1 MSQSAMT
8 ARRPA
13 ARLLAAA
20 AASLLIG
27 VAPAGV
33 SAQSAGATYAAPQYP
48 VSQASVAQAAGL
60 MQSSVPLGGAPR
72 PVSIARGASF
82 AVDLPTDA
90 RDVIIADPR
99 VAEAMLHN
107 SRRITIIGM
116 GAGQTDAVFLD
127 ASGRQILSLKIRVD
141 AGVSALQDTINR
153 VAPGAQVTAEAVNDS
168 IILTGLVS
176 SPAEADRIVRVAGA
190 FVSAP
195 EKVLNMLSVAGSD
208 QVTLKVRVIEV
219 QRNAIKQLGFDTSA
233 VIGQLGDTQYLI
245 GQAATWGVNGGLLG
259 GFAGGTS
266 IDTTRNYQLEA
277 PCVGAGWEAGSLCP
291 FTVNGPEDA
300 SNWDTAAEGTGPGSN
315 NLNKGSA
322 MLKAFERVGLVRTLA
337 EPNVTAVNGETS
349 SFLAGGEFPVPTGR
363 DRDGNVSIEYK
374 PYGVSLSFRP
384 IVMTGGRISLQIKV
398 EVSELTS
405 QGGFTLG
412 AGTASALTLQG
423 LQVRRSENTVELP
436 SGGAM
441 MIAGLLQE
449 TTRQAIDA
457 FPGMTTVPVLGQL
470 FRSRDYL
477 SGETELVIIVEPY
490 LVTATSPGR
499 MQTPADGLRIA
510 NDLQTTLFGQ
520 LNQAYGTPAPAP
532 GVTGWQGP
540 VGYVID

>member
-1 MSQSAMT
+1 MFLAFPTRTS
-8 ARRPA
+8 RRAVA
-13 ARLLAAA
+13 AVAVAALTLA
-20 AASLLIG
+20 S
-27 VAPAGV
+27 APAGL
-33 SAQSAGATYAAPQYP
+33 AQSG
-48 VSQASVAQAAGL
+48 VSPASVAAAGS
-60 MQSSVPLGGAPR
+60 MQSAVPLGGAPR

-107 SRRITIIGM
+107 SRRITIIGV

-127 ASGRQILSLKIRVD
+127 GSGRPILSLKIRVD

-153 VAPGAQVTAEAVNDS
+153 VAPGAQITAEAVNDT
-168 IILTGLVS
+168 IILTGLAT
-176 SPAEADRIVRVAGA
+176 SPAEADRIARVAGA
-190 FVSAP
+190 FVSGP
-195 EKVLNMLSVAGSD
+195 EKVLNMISVAGSD

-219 QRNAIKQLGFDTSA
+219 QRTAIKQLGFDTNA
-233 VIGQLGDTQYLI
+233 VIGRLGDTQYMI

-259 GFAGGTS
+259 GFSGGTS
-266 IDTTRNYQLEA
+266 IDTTKHYELQV
-277 PCVGAGWEAGSLCP
+277 PCAAGLQDATCYGLIDGPNNRYGATNWE
-291 FTVNGPEDA
+291 
-300 SNWDTAAEGTGPGSN
+300 TANEAEGMGSD

-337 EPNVTAVNGETS
+337 EPNLTSINGENA
-349 SFLAGGEFPVPTGR
+349 SFLAGGEFPIPTGR
-363 DRDGNVSIEYK
+363 DRDGNISVEYK
-374 PYGVSLSFRP
+374 PYGVSLAFRP
-384 IVMTGGRISLQIKV
+384 IVLTGGRISLQVKV

-412 AGTASALTLQG
+412 AGTATALTLQG

-449 TTRQAIDA
+449 STRQAIDA
-457 FPGMTTVPVLGQL
+457 LPGMTTVPVLGQL

-477 SGETELVIIVEPY
+477 MGETELVIIVEPY
-490 LVTATSPGR
+490 LVTPTSPGR

-510 NDLQTTLFGQ
+510 SDIQTTLFGQ
-520 LNQAYGTPAPAP
+520 LNQAYGTPAPVAGGP
-532 GVTGWQGP
+532 GWQGP

>member
-1 MSQSAMT
+1 MFLAFPTRTSRRAVAAVAVAALTLASAPAGLAQSGVS
-8 ARRPA
+8 PA
-13 ARLLAAA
+13 SVAAA
-20 AASLLIG
+20 A
-27 VAPAGV
+27 PM
-33 SAQSAGATYAAPQYP
+33 QSA
-48 VSQASVAQAAGL
+48 
-60 MQSSVPLGGAPR
+60 VPLGGAPR

-107 SRRITIIGM
+107 SRRITIIGV

-127 ASGRQILSLKIRVD
+127 GSGRPILSLKIRVD

-153 VAPGAQVTAEAVNDS
+153 VAPGAQVTAEAVNDT
-168 IILTGLVS
+168 IILTGLAT
-176 SPAEADRIVRVAGA
+176 SPAEADRIARVAGA
-190 FVSAP
+190 FVSGP
-195 EKVLNMLSVAGSD
+195 EKVLNMISVAGSD

-219 QRNAIKQLGFDTSA
+219 QRTAIKQLGFDTNA
-233 VIGQLGDTQYLI
+233 VLGQVGNTQFMI
-245 GQAATWGVNGGLLG
+245 GQAATWGVNGSLLG
-259 GFAGGTS
+259 GFTGGS
-266 IDTTRNYQLEA
+266 SRDTTQNFQMET
-277 PCVGAGWEAGSLCP
+277 PCLGPGWAEGALCP
-291 FTVNGPEDA
+291 VTVRGPQDA
-300 SNWDTAAEGTGPGSN
+300 SNWDTAQPGTGPGSDG
-315 NLNKGSA
+315 LNKGSA

-337 EPNVTAVNGETS
+337 EPNLTSINGENA
-349 SFLAGGEFPVPTGR
+349 SFLAGGEFPIPTGR
-363 DRDGNVSIEYK
+363 DRDGNISVEYK
-374 PYGVSLSFRP
+374 PYGVSLAFRP
-384 IVMTGGRISLQIKV
+384 IVLTGGRISLQVKV

-449 TTRQAIDA
+449 STRQAIDA
-457 FPGMTTVPVLGQL
+457 LPGMTTVPVLGQL

-477 SGETELVIIVEPY
+477 MGETELVIIVEPY
-490 LVTATSPGR
+490 LVTPTSPGR

-510 NDLQTTLFGQ
+510 SDIQTTLFGQ
-520 LNQAYGTPAPAP
+520 LNQAYGTPAPVAGGP
-532 GVTGWQGP
+532 GWQGP

>member
-1 MSQSAMT
+1 MIA
-8 ARRPA
+8 AVRRSP
-13 ARLLAAA
+13 RR
-20 AASLLIG
+20 LIG
-27 VAPAGV
+27 VATAASLVLGMTPMGV
-33 SAQSAGATYAAPQYP
+33 SAQSAGQSGSPSGAPQAAP
-48 VSQASVAQAAGL
+48 AAAGM
-60 MQSSVPLGGAPR
+60 MQSTVPLGGAPR

-107 SRRITIIGM
+107 SRRITIIGV

-127 ASGRQILSLKIRVD
+127 ASGRPILSLKIRVD

-153 VAPGAQVTAEAVNDS
+153 VVPGAQVTAEAVNDS
-168 IILTGLVS
+168 IILTGLVT
-176 SPAEADRIVRVAGA
+176 SPAEADRIARVATA
-190 FVSAP
+190 FVSGP
-195 EKVLNMLSVAGSD
+195 EKVLNMISVAGSD

-233 VIGQLGDTQYLI
+233 VIGQLGDTQFLL
-245 GQAATWGVNGGLLG
+245 GQAATWGVNGSLLG
-259 GFAGGTS
+259 GFAGGSS
-266 IDTTRNYQLEA
+266 IDTTKNYQLEA
-277 PCVGAGWEAGSLCP
+277 PCTGAGWADGALCP

-300 SNWDTAAEGTGPGSN
+300 SNWDTATEGTGPGSN

-384 IVMTGGRISLQIKV
+384 VVLTGGRISLQVKV

-449 TTRQAIDA
+449 STRQAIDSL
-457 FPGMTTVPVLGQL
+457 PGMTTVPVLGQL

-510 NDLQTTLFGQ
+510 SDIQTTLFGQ
-520 LNQAYGTPAPAP
+520 LNQAYGTPAPAA
-532 GVTGWQGP
+532 GAAGWQGP